1 MNARA
6 LKYLL
11 FSLTVCLLAVGAD
24 AQSASRR
31 RMTPVEN
38 QSTMTQSV
46 NEARGDSTRIKEAR
60 MARSTHFH
68 DEQGRTVYVDTVTGE
83 QWIDSAALV
92 PLVKMKYP
100 LWEAASVSVDI
111 WDPLMRAFGQK
122 YGLFGAAVELS
133 LHNRYKPVF
142 ELGLGM
148 AHNTPSGN
156 NYTYKSP
163 MSMFFRLGAN
173 YNFLYNSSPDYQFYG
188 GLRYG
193 FSSFTYSIENITVNA
208 PYWDETARFDIPSQR
223 STVGWFELVFGLRV
237 KLWGPLSAGWSFKY
251 HTILHESKN
260 PSGKPWY
267 IPGFGAR
274 NAAVTGA
281 FSFSYTFSLEK
292 LNKPVAKEVITS
304 NEQPSAVTSP
314 SEEAVVE

>member
-1 MNARA
+1 MMARR
-6 LKYLL
+6 LKY
-11 FSLTVCLLAVGAD
+11 TLLALIFSTLTLAVD
-24 AQSASRR
+24 AQSNSRR

-38 QSTMTQSV
+38 QATVTQSI
-46 NEARGDSTRIKEAR
+46 NEARNDSTRIKEAR

-68 DEQGRTVYVDTVTGE
+68 DEQGRTVYIDTVTGE

-92 PLVKMKYP
+92 PVVKMKYP
-100 LWEAASVSVDI
+100 LWDAASVSVDI

-142 ELGLGM
+142 ELGLGQ
-148 AHNTPSGN
+148 AKNTPSGN
-156 NYTYKSP
+156 NYTYRSP
-163 MSMFFRLGAN
+163 MSMFFRLGMN

-188 GLRYG
+188 GMRYG
-193 FSSFTYSIENITVNA
+193 VSSFSYSIDNVTVDV
-208 PYWDETARFDIPSQR
+208 PYWDETARLDIPSQR

-237 KLWGPLSAGWSFKY
+237 KLWGPISAGWAFKY
-251 HTILHESKN
+251 HTILHESKTTY
-260 PSGKPWY
+260 GKPWY
-267 IPGFGAR
+267 IPGFGSR

-281 FSFSYTFSLEK
+281 FSVTYTFSLEK
-292 LNKPVAKEVITS
+292 LNKPGAKEVITS

-314 SEEAVVE
+314 TEEATVE